1 MSQDVAAA
9 TFMSFAT
16 CTPEFF
22 TILIGTFITE
32 TDIGIG
38 AVVGSGMFNIL
49 GVATC
54 GGLAAAKVKIY
65 YKNFRIRISTRK
77 AQRRRANH

>member
-1 MSQDVAAA
+1 MFFLDLKLSQDVAAA

-22 TILIGTFITE
+22 TILIGTFITQ

-54 GGLAAAKVKIY
+54 GGLAAVKVGKNKGLGLAK
-65 YKNFRIRISTRK
+65 SW
-77 AQRRRANH
+77 